1 MSTTRL
7 RVKLRRVRL
16 PDVLELVVVGAFV
29 VVALTRIEQAGL
41 LYDEALFVNAALGG
55 IDENFVY
62 QRLGGVPV
70 LLMSYIGALKAW
82 LYAPIF
88 AIWGVTVETIRVPAL
103 LIMAASL
110 YAYGRL
116 AGVLFGRFLGLALL
130 LLLATDPP
138 LFFASRIDL
147 GPNAIMSLAKAL
159 ALLLFFAWL
168 RRPTNVRLAGLLVC
182 LALGVFD
189 KLNFVWFVLA
199 LAAASLV
206 FHRRVVRG
214 LRRTS
219 PGSWL
224 LLGVPAGFLGYFAF
238 ARILPLFR
246 NYEGSSTGVPIWSW
260 DRLVHVRMVLEGTL
274 SGEAFRA
281 ILFKDPPADASLW
294 APVIAGACCVVV
306 LAIALSSTRR
316 PQRVSPIP
324 PWAILTFFL
333 ILASVTLLQIFV
345 TRQATGPHH
354 FFAVYPDPH
363 FLVVSTVFL
372 ALCSLPSAMR
382 RVASY
387 LVVVAVGGLAVL
399 QTERTSE
406 YLDRTKDSTDF
417 ANWSSPAIYD
427 LARHVEEREPDRIVS
442 VEWGLHNQ
450 LFALAP
456 PERRGC
462 YRDQWLFLT
471 YAQSRTQEGRERFFA
486 ENYEGKRV
494 LSLLYAPGAGDFP
507 GDRENFLE
515 FRAEVLGEV
524 TPPEVIVGPRGQP
537 LYEIYESSPASRRD
551 AMETP
556 RAR

>member
-29 VVALTRIEQAGL
+29 VVALTRIERAGL

-82 LYAPIF
+82 LFAPIF
-88 AIWGVTVETIRVPAL
+88 ALWGVTVETIRVPAL
-103 LIMAASL
+103 LIMATSL
-110 YAYGRL
+110 YVYGRL
-116 AGVLFGRFLGLALL
+116 AGALFGRFLGLVLL
-130 LLLATDPP
+130 VLLATDPP

-168 RRPTNVRLAGLLVC
+168 RRPTNARLVGLLVC

-206 FHRRVVRG
+206 FHRRVLRG

-224 LLGVPAGFLGYFAF
+224 LVAVPAGFLVYFAF
-238 ARILPLFR
+238 SRILPLFR
-246 NYEGSSTGVPIWSW
+246 NYEGSSTGVPILSW
-260 DRLVHVRMVLEGTL
+260 DRLIHVQMVLERTL

-281 ILFKDPPADASLW
+281 ILFKDPPVATSLW
-294 APVIAGACCVVV
+294 APLVASACCMVV
-306 LAIALSSTRR
+306 LVIALSTGRR
-316 PQRVSPIP
+316 PKRALPIP
-324 PWAILTFFL
+324 PWASVVFFL
-333 ILASVTLLQIFV
+333 VLASVTLLQIFV

-354 FFAVYPDPH
+354 FFAVYPDGH
-363 FLVVSTVFL
+363 FLVVSAVFL
-372 ALCSLPSAMR
+372 TIRSLPSAVSR
-382 RVASY
+382 AVSFFI
-387 LVVVAVGGLAVL
+387 VVAVGGLVVL
-399 QTERTSE
+399 QAERTSE
-406 YLDRTKDSTDF
+406 YLDRTMDPGDF

-427 LARHVEEREPDRIVS
+427 LARNVEEREPDRIVS
-442 VEWGLHNQ
+442 AEWGLHNQ

-456 PERRGC
+456 PERRAR
-462 YRDQWLFLT
+462 YHDAWLFLT
-471 YAQSRTQEGRERFFA
+471 YAASRTPEGRERFFA
-486 ENYEGKRV
+486 ENYDGKRV
-494 LSLLYAPGAGDFP
+494 LTLLHAPGAGDFP

-515 FRAEVLGEV
+515 FRAEVLGET

-537 LYEIYESSPASRRD
+537 LYEIYVSTPAG
-551 AMETP
+551 
-556 RAR
+556 ARSD